1 MSIANISSSAIDK
14 LLSATPEEP
23 PVGSKGAALFAKFS
37 ELLTSGAGA
46 DQGDNPEQKK
56 LTEGES
62 SNTLQSGD
70 EIDIVAFL
78 GFIAALEDQVS
89 KTPDG
94 DGWRASVSELSGEDI
109 GLKDLAPAIIADPD
123 FLMMRD
129 KFAQAMSAL
138 ADDPQAV
145 AVPSLNGLLP
155 YLEAFHRHSSVGMN
169 KEPQTADALPVAKG
183 ALRLDYAENM
193 VRTQHIAY
201 PSEAAAN
208 QPVAKLLVPVALLN
222 GEAMPHKNL
231 PDPPEKP
238 GSSKGESTPLKLLP
252 GQPDKVALVS
262 NDTQV
267 FEPISDKSA
276 TPEVGRGA
284 LAVTGLKENREQ
296 GMATPGPATPVKV
309 PETDEVA
316 PKSIA
321 AQTADRQTDA
331 EPRARAMHQIPQV
344 EPEKISELRQRAA
357 DGSSFADLSK
367 NNTSRLPSM
376 PSSQPVDP
384 AADLSKNNTSRLP
397 SMPSSSPADPAA
409 DLSKNNTSRLPSMPS
424 SQPVDP
430 AADLSKNNTSRLPSM
445 PSSSP
450 ADPAADLSKNNTPR
464 LSSMPPSS
472 PVDPSS
478 DLETAPKVDSGKLQ
492 VSEGQQKEA
501 VKPTNLL
508 KPEIALK
515 PEQIA
520 LRAASALSASSNDPA
535 APSKIKV
542 ALEASAPAAATA
554 LQKAV
559 EAEFKP
565 KPDVKGTAAKIQKPS
580 EKGKDAPASA
590 PVTGA
595 AAAALRQA
603 ALAAVASEG
612 GAEAAQDL
620 SALPH
625 SISPLNSASPQ
636 LAQTQ
641 TAPQTSGQ
649 LLDKWV
655 DSHLDLNARGWT
667 QTLARNVISA
677 LRTGQQ
683 QIALTLSPASLGKMH
698 IAFGRN
704 ESGLDVKIQAE
715 RKATVS
721 LFGESE
727 GKIISSLE
735 TAGYRVTSLSCSVMQ
750 TSDENFN
757 MNLGQG
763 FNEQENPSGDERSQ
777 TAQKNEQNAGKEA
790 DDASLKGKGDQDGLV
805 DITI

>member
-94 DGWRASVSELSGEDI
+94 DGLRASVSELSGEDI

-208 QPVAKLLVPVALLN
+208 QPMAKLLVPVALLN

-376 PSSQPVDP
+376 PSS
-384 AADLSKNNTSRLP
+384 
-397 SMPSSSPADPAA
+397 
-409 DLSKNNTSRLPSMPS
+409 
-424 SQPVDP
+424 
-430 AADLSKNNTSRLPSM
+430 
-445 PSSSP
+445 SP

-580 EKGKDAPASA
+580 
-590 PVTGA
+590 VTGA

>member
-94 DGWRASVSELSGEDI
+94 DGLRASVSELSGEDI
-109 GLKDLAPAIIADPD
+109 ELKDLAPAIIADPD

-208 QPVAKLLVPVALLN
+208 QPMAKLLVPVALLN

-409 DLSKNNTSRLPSMPS
+409 DLSKNNT
-424 SQPVDP
+424 
-430 AADLSKNNTSRLPSM
+430 
-445 PSSSP
+445 
-450 ADPAADLSKNNTPR
+450 PR

-595 AAAALRQA
+595 AGAALRQA

>member
-14 LLSATPEEP
+14 LLSTTSEEP

-37 ELLTSGAGA
+37 ELLTTGAGA
-46 DQGDNPEQKK
+46 DHGGNPEQEK
-56 LTEGES
+56 LTGGKAPS
-62 SNTLQSGD
+62 ALKSGD

-78 GFIAALEDQVS
+78 GFVAALEDQMS
-89 KTPDG
+89 KTPG
-94 DGWRASVSELSGEDI
+94 DGGLRASVPERSGEKI
-109 GLKDLAPAIIADPD
+109 GLEDLAPPFIADPD
-123 FLMMRD
+123 FVITRD
-129 KFAQAMSAL
+129 KLAQAISAL
-138 ADDPQAV
+138 ADDSQAV
-145 AVPSLNGLLP
+145 AFPSLNGLRP
-155 YLEAFHRHSSVGMN
+155 YLEAFHRHSSIGVN
-169 KEPQTADALPVAKG
+169 KEPQTANALPLAEG
-183 ALRLDYAENM
+183 ALRLDYAEIM

-201 PSEAAAN
+201 PSEAVSH
-208 QPVAKLLVPVALLN
+208 QPMLQFSVPLELLKD
-222 GEAMPHKNL
+222 EAMPHKPL
-231 PDPPEKP
+231 LGPLEKVD
-238 GSSKGESTPLKLLP
+238 SSKRESAPLEPILEQSGKA
-252 GQPDKVALVS
+252 ALVS
-262 NDTQV
+262 NDAQL
-267 FEPISDKSA
+267 FESISGKSA
-276 TPEVGRGA
+276 TPELGSGA
-284 LAVTGLKENREQ
+284 LAVAGLKENGEQ
-296 GMATPGPATPVKV
+296 GIATPGNGTPVKGL
-309 PETDEVA
+309 EADEVA

-321 AQTADRQTDA
+321 AQTADAQTDA
-331 EPRARAMHQIPQV
+331 KPHARAMHQIPQV
-344 EPEKISELRQRAA
+344 EPEKAFALRQSATDSSSSA
-357 DGSSFADLSK
+357 DPSK
-367 NNTSRLPSM
+367 NNAPRLPSTL
-376 PSSQPVDP
+376 SS
-384 AADLSKNNTSRLP
+384 L
-397 SMPSSSPADPAA
+397 
-409 DLSKNNTSRLPSMPS
+409 
-424 SQPVDP
+424 
-430 AADLSKNNTSRLPSM
+430 
-445 PSSSP
+445 P

-464 LSSMPPSS
+464 LPSISSAL
-472 PVDPSS
+472 PVDPAA
-478 DLETAPKVDSGKLQ
+478 DLETAPKPDSGKVQ
-492 VSEGQQKEA
+492 VPEGQQKDA

-508 KPEIALK
+508 KPETALK

-520 LRAASALSASSNDPA
+520 LRAASASAPAPAASGNDPA
-535 APSKIKV
+535 ASSKIKV
-542 ALEASAPAAATA
+542 ALEASALAGAAPI
-554 LQKAV
+554 QKTV

-565 KPDVKGTAAKIQKPS
+565 KPDVKGPAVKGQKTS
-580 EKGKDAPASA
+580 EQGKAA

-603 ALAAVASEG
+603 AVAANASEG
-612 GAEAAQDL
+612 GADAAQDL
-620 SALPH
+620 GALPH
-625 SISPLNSASPQ
+625 SISPLSSANLQ

-641 TAPQTSGQ
+641 TAPQNSGQ

-777 TAQKNEQNAGKEA
+777 TAQKNEQHAGKAA
-790 DDASLKGKGDQDGLV
+790 DDGSLKGKGDQDGLV

>member
-94 DGWRASVSELSGEDI
+94 DGLRASVSELSGEDI

-208 QPVAKLLVPVALLN
+208 QPMAKLLVPVELLN

-231 PDPPEKP
+231 LDPPEKP

-296 GMATPGPATPVKV
+296 GMATPGPAAPVKV
-309 PETDEVA
+309 PETDEVE

-344 EPEKISELRQRAA
+344 EPEKIS
-357 DGSSFADLSK
+357 
-367 NNTSRLPSM
+367 
-376 PSSQPVDP
+376 
-384 AADLSKNNTSRLP
+384 
-397 SMPSSSPADPAA
+397 
-409 DLSKNNTSRLPSMPS
+409 
-424 SQPVDP
+424 
-430 AADLSKNNTSRLPSM
+430 
-445 PSSSP
+445 
-450 ADPAADLSKNNTPR
+450 
-464 LSSMPPSS
+464 
-472 PVDPSS
+472 
-478 DLETAPKVDSGKLQ
+478 
-492 VSEGQQKEA
+492 
-501 VKPTNLL
+501 
-508 KPEIALK
+508 
-515 PEQIA
+515 
-520 LRAASALSASSNDPA
+520 
-535 APSKIKV
+535 
-542 ALEASAPAAATA
+542 
-554 LQKAV
+554 
-559 EAEFKP
+559 
-565 KPDVKGTAAKIQKPS
+565 
-580 EKGKDAPASA
+580 
-590 PVTGA
+590 
-595 AAAALRQA
+595 
-603 ALAAVASEG
+603 
-612 GAEAAQDL
+612 
-620 SALPH
+620 
-625 SISPLNSASPQ
+625 
-636 LAQTQ
+636 
-641 TAPQTSGQ
+641 
-649 LLDKWV
+649 
-655 DSHLDLNARGWT
+655 
-667 QTLARNVISA
+667 
-677 LRTGQQ
+677 
-683 QIALTLSPASLGKMH
+683 
-698 IAFGRN
+698 
-704 ESGLDVKIQAE
+704 
-715 RKATVS
+715 
-721 LFGESE
+721 
-727 GKIISSLE
+727 
-735 TAGYRVTSLSCSVMQ
+735 
-750 TSDENFN
+750 
-757 MNLGQG
+757 
-763 FNEQENPSGDERSQ
+763 
-777 TAQKNEQNAGKEA
+777 
-790 DDASLKGKGDQDGLV
+790 
-805 DITI
+805 

>member
-46 DQGDNPEQKK
+46 DHGDNPEQKK

-94 DGWRASVSELSGEDI
+94 DGLRASVSELSGEDI
-109 GLKDLAPAIIADPD
+109 GLKDLAPAIIEDPD

-193 VRTQHIAY
+193 VRTQDIAY

-208 QPVAKLLVPVALLN
+208 QPMAKLLVPVALLN

-376 PSSQPVDP
+376 PSS
-384 AADLSKNNTSRLP
+384 
-397 SMPSSSPADPAA
+397 
-409 DLSKNNTSRLPSMPS
+409 
-424 SQPVDP
+424 
-430 AADLSKNNTSRLPSM
+430 
-445 PSSSP
+445 SP

-542 ALEASAPAAATA
+542 ALEASAPAGATA

-580 EKGKDAPASA
+580 EQGKDAPASA

-763 FNEQENPSGDERSQ
+763 FNEKENPSGDERSQ
-777 TAQKNEQNAGKEA
+777 TAQKNEQQSEKEA
-790 DDASLKGKGDQDGLV
+790 DDVNLKGKGDQDGLV

>member
-46 DQGDNPEQKK
+46 DHGDNPEQKK

-94 DGWRASVSELSGEDI
+94 DGLRASVSELSGEDI
-109 GLKDLAPAIIADPD
+109 GLKDLAPAIIEDPD

-208 QPVAKLLVPVALLN
+208 QPMAKLLVPVALLN

-296 GMATPGPATPVKV
+296 GMVTPGPATPVKV

-357 DGSSFADLSK
+357 DGSPFADISK
-367 NNTSRLPSM
+367 NNTP
-376 PSSQPVDP
+376 
-384 AADLSKNNTSRLP
+384 
-397 SMPSSSPADPAA
+397 
-409 DLSKNNTSRLPSMPS
+409 
-424 SQPVDP
+424 
-430 AADLSKNNTSRLPSM
+430 RLPSM

-559 EAEFKP
+559 EDEFKP

-580 EKGKDAPASA
+580 EQGKDAPASA

-777 TAQKNEQNAGKEA
+777 TAQKNEQHAGKEA
-790 DDASLKGKGDQDGLV
+790 DDGSLKGKGDQDGLV

>member
-14 LLSATPEEP
+14 LLSTTSEEP

-37 ELLTSGAGA
+37 ELLTTGAGA
-46 DQGDNPEQKK
+46 DHGGNPEQEK
-56 LTEGES
+56 LTGGKAPS
-62 SNTLQSGD
+62 ALKSGD

-78 GFIAALEDQVS
+78 GFVAALEDQMS
-89 KTPDG
+89 KTPG
-94 DGWRASVSELSGEDI
+94 DGGLRASVPERSGEKI
-109 GLKDLAPAIIADPD
+109 GLEDLAPPFIADPD
-123 FLMMRD
+123 FVITRD
-129 KFAQAMSAL
+129 KLAQAISAL
-138 ADDPQAV
+138 ADDSQAV
-145 AVPSLNGLLP
+145 AFPSLNGLRP
-155 YLEAFHRHSSVGMN
+155 YLEAFHRHSSIGVN
-169 KEPQTADALPVAKG
+169 KEPQTANALPLAEG
-183 ALRLDYAENM
+183 ALRLDYAEIM

-201 PSEAAAN
+201 PSEAVSH
-208 QPVAKLLVPVALLN
+208 QPMPQFSVPLELLKD
-222 GEAMPHKNL
+222 EAMPHKPL
-231 PDPPEKP
+231 PGPLEKVD
-238 GSSKGESTPLKLLP
+238 SSKRESAPLEPILEQSGKA
-252 GQPDKVALVS
+252 ALVS
-262 NDTQV
+262 NDAQL
-267 FEPISDKSA
+267 FESISGKSA
-276 TPEVGRGA
+276 TPELGSGA
-284 LAVTGLKENREQ
+284 LAVAGLKENGEQ
-296 GMATPGPATPVKV
+296 GIATPGNGTPVKGL
-309 PETDEVA
+309 EADEVA

-321 AQTADRQTDA
+321 AQTADAQTDA
-331 EPRARAMHQIPQV
+331 KPHARAMHQIPQV
-344 EPEKISELRQRAA
+344 EPEKGFALRQSAT
-357 DGSSFADLSK
+357 DGSSSADLSK
-367 NNTSRLPSM
+367 NNAPRLPSTLSSLPADPAADFSKNNTPRP
-376 PSSQPVDP
+376 PSISSALPVDP
-384 AADLSKNNTSRLP
+384 AADL
-397 SMPSSSPADPAA
+397 
-409 DLSKNNTSRLPSMPS
+409 
-424 SQPVDP
+424 
-430 AADLSKNNTSRLPSM
+430 
-445 PSSSP
+445 
-450 ADPAADLSKNNTPR
+450 
-464 LSSMPPSS
+464 
-472 PVDPSS
+472 
-478 DLETAPKVDSGKLQ
+478 ETAPKPDSGKVQ
-492 VSEGQQKEA
+492 VTEGQQKEA

-508 KPEIALK
+508 KPETALK

-520 LRAASALSASSNDPA
+520 LRAASASAPAPAASGNDPA
-535 APSKIKV
+535 ASSKIKV
-542 ALEASAPAAATA
+542 ALEASALAGAAPI
-554 LQKAV
+554 QKTV

-565 KPDVKGTAAKIQKPS
+565 KPDVKGLAVKGQKTS
-580 EKGKDAPASA
+580 EQGKAA

-603 ALAAVASEG
+603 AVAANASEG
-612 GAEAAQDL
+612 GADAAQDL
-620 SALPH
+620 GALPH
-625 SISPLNSASPQ
+625 SISPLSSANLQ

-641 TAPQTSGQ
+641 TAPQNSGQ

-777 TAQKNEQNAGKEA
+777 TAQKNEQHAGKAA
-790 DDASLKGKGDQDGLV
+790 DDGSLKGKGDQDGLV

>member
-14 LLSATPEEP
+14 LLSTTSEEP

-37 ELLTSGAGA
+37 ELLTTGAGA
-46 DQGDNPEQKK
+46 DHGGNPEQEK
-56 LTEGES
+56 LTGGKAPS
-62 SNTLQSGD
+62 ALKSGD

-78 GFIAALEDQVS
+78 GFVAALEDQMS
-89 KTPDG
+89 KTPG
-94 DGWRASVSELSGEDI
+94 EGGLRASVPERSGEKI
-109 GLKDLAPAIIADPD
+109 GLEDLAPPFIADPD
-123 FLMMRD
+123 FVLTRD
-129 KFAQAMSAL
+129 KLAQAISAL

-145 AVPSLNGLLP
+145 AFPSLNGLRP
-155 YLEAFHRHSSVGMN
+155 YLEAFHRHSSIGVN
-169 KEPQTADALPVAKG
+169 KEPQTANALPLAEG
-183 ALRLDYAENM
+183 ALRLDYAEIM

-201 PSEAAAN
+201 PSEAVAH
-208 QPVAKLLVPVALLN
+208 QPMPQFSVPLELLKS
-222 GEAMPHKNL
+222 EAMPHKPL
-231 PDPPEKP
+231 LGPLEKVD
-238 GSSKGESTPLKLLP
+238 SSKRESAPLEPILEQSGKA
-252 GQPDKVALVS
+252 ALVS
-262 NDTQV
+262 DDAQL
-267 FEPISDKSA
+267 FESISGKSA
-276 TPEVGRGA
+276 KPELGSGA
-284 LAVTGLKENREQ
+284 LAVAGLKENGEQ
-296 GMATPGPATPVKV
+296 GIATPAPGTPVKGL
-309 PETDEVA
+309 EADEVA
-316 PKSIA
+316 SKSIA
-321 AQTADRQTDA
+321 AQTADAQTDA
-331 EPRARAMHQIPQV
+331 KPHARAMHQITHV
-344 EPEKISELRQRAA
+344 EPEKAFALRQSAT
-357 DGSSFADLSK
+357 DGSSS
-367 NNTSRLPSM
+367 
-376 PSSQPVDP
+376 
-384 AADLSKNNTSRLP
+384 
-397 SMPSSSPADPAA
+397 
-409 DLSKNNTSRLPSMPS
+409 
-424 SQPVDP
+424 
-430 AADLSKNNTSRLPSM
+430 
-445 PSSSP
+445 
-450 ADPAADLSKNNTPR
+450 ADLSKNNTPR
-464 LSSMPPSS
+464 LPSISSSL
-472 PVDPSS
+472 PVDPAA
-478 DLETAPKVDSGKLQ
+478 DLETAPKPDSGKVQ
-492 VSEGQQKEA
+492 VPEGQQKEA

-508 KPEIALK
+508 KPETALK

-520 LRAASALSASSNDPA
+520 LRAASAPASAASGNDPA
-535 APSKIKV
+535 ASSNIKV
-542 ALEASAPAAATA
+542 ALEASALAGATPI
-554 LQKAV
+554 QKTV

-565 KPDVKGTAAKIQKPS
+565 KPEVKGPAVKSQKS
-580 EKGKDAPASA
+580 FEQGKAA

-603 ALAAVASEG
+603 AFAANASEG
-612 GAEAAQDL
+612 GADAAQDL
-620 SALPH
+620 GALPH
-625 SISPLNSASPQ
+625 SISPLSSANLQ

>member
-14 LLSATPEEP
+14 LLSTTSEEP

-37 ELLTSGAGA
+37 ELLTTGAGA
-46 DQGDNPEQKK
+46 DHGGNPEQEK
-56 LTEGES
+56 LTAGKAS
-62 SNTLQSGD
+62 SALKSGD

-78 GFIAALEDQVS
+78 GFVAALEDQMS
-89 KTPDG
+89 KTPG
-94 DGWRASVSELSGEDI
+94 DGGLHASVPERSGEKI
-109 GLKDLAPAIIADPD
+109 GLEDLAPPFIADPD
-123 FLMMRD
+123 FVITRD
-129 KFAQAMSAL
+129 KLAQAISAL

-145 AVPSLNGLLP
+145 AFPRLNGLRP
-155 YLEAFHRHSSVGMN
+155 YLEAFHRHSSIGVN
-169 KEPQTADALPVAKG
+169 KEPETANTLPVAEG
-183 ALRLDYAENM
+183 AFSLDYVEIM
-193 VRTQHIAY
+193 VRTQHVAY
-201 PSEAAAN
+201 PSEAVAH
-208 QPVAKLLVPVALLN
+208 QP
-222 GEAMPHKNL
+222 MPHKPL
-231 PDPPEKP
+231 LGPLEKVD
-238 GSSKGESTPLKLLP
+238 SSKRESAPLEPILEQS
-252 GQPDKVALVS
+252 GRAALVS
-262 NDTQV
+262 DDAQL
-267 FEPISDKSA
+267 FESISGKSA
-276 TPEVGRGA
+276 KPELGSGA
-284 LAVTGLKENREQ
+284 LAVAGLKGNGEQ
-296 GMATPGPATPVKV
+296 GIATQAPGTPVKGF
-309 PETDEVA
+309 EADEVA

-321 AQTADRQTDA
+321 AQTADVQTDTK
-331 EPRARAMHQIPQV
+331 PHARAMHQIPHV
-344 EPEKISELRQRAA
+344 EPEKAFALRQSAT
-357 DGSSFADLSK
+357 DGPSSADLSK
-367 NNTSRLPSM
+367 NNAPRLPSTL
-376 PSSQPVDP
+376 SSLPVDP
-384 AADLSKNNTSRLP
+384 AADL
-397 SMPSSSPADPAA
+397 
-409 DLSKNNTSRLPSMPS
+409 
-424 SQPVDP
+424 
-430 AADLSKNNTSRLPSM
+430 
-445 PSSSP
+445 
-450 ADPAADLSKNNTPR
+450 
-464 LSSMPPSS
+464 
-472 PVDPSS
+472 
-478 DLETAPKVDSGKLQ
+478 ETAPKPDSGKLQ
-492 VSEGQQKEA
+492 VPEGQQKEA
-501 VKPTNLL
+501 LKPTNLL
-508 KPEIALK
+508 KPETALK

-520 LRAASALSASSNDPA
+520 LRAASASASAPAPAASGNDPA
-535 APSKIKV
+535 ASSKIKV
-542 ALEASAPAAATA
+542 ALEASALAGATPI
-554 LQKAV
+554 QKTV

-565 KPDVKGTAAKIQKPS
+565 KPEVKGPAVKSQKTF
-580 EKGKDAPASA
+580 EQGKAA

-603 ALAAVASEG
+603 AVAANASEG
-612 GAEAAQDL
+612 GADAAKDL
-620 SALPH
+620 GALPH
-625 SISPLNSASPQ
+625 SISPLSSANLQ

-777 TAQKNEQNAGKEA
+777 TAQKNEQHAGKAA
-790 DDASLKGKGDQDGLV
+790 DDGSLKGKGDQDGLV

>member
-46 DQGDNPEQKK
+46 DHGDNPEQKK

-62 SNTLQSGD
+62 SNALQSGD

-94 DGWRASVSELSGEDI
+94 DGLRASVSELSGEDI

-208 QPVAKLLVPVALLN
+208 QPMAKLLVPVALLN

-376 PSSQPVDP
+376 P
-384 AADLSKNNTSRLP
+384 
-397 SMPSSSPADPAA
+397 
-409 DLSKNNTSRLPSMPS
+409 
-424 SQPVDP
+424 
-430 AADLSKNNTSRLPSM
+430 
-445 PSSSP
+445 
-450 ADPAADLSKNNTPR
+450 
-464 LSSMPPSS
+464 PSS

-515 PEQIA
+515 PEQIVS
-520 LRAASALSASSNDPA
+520 RAASALSASSNDPA

-757 MNLGQG
+757 INLGQG

>member
-94 DGWRASVSELSGEDI
+94 DGLPASVSELSGEDI

-296 GMATPGPATPVKV
+296 GMVTPGPATPVKV

-357 DGSSFADLSK
+357 DGSPFADLSK
-367 NNTSRLPSM
+367 NNTPRLPS
-376 PSSQPVDP
+376 V
-384 AADLSKNNTSRLP
+384 
-397 SMPSSSPADPAA
+397 PSSS
-409 DLSKNNTSRLPSMPS
+409 
-424 SQPVDP
+424 PVDP

-580 EKGKDAPASA
+580 EQGKDAPASA

>member
-46 DQGDNPEQKK
+46 DHGDNPEQKK

-94 DGWRASVSELSGEDI
+94 DGLRASVSELSGEDI

-208 QPVAKLLVPVALLN
+208 QPMAKLLVPVALLN

-296 GMATPGPATPVKV
+296 GMVTPGPATPVKV

-357 DGSSFADLSK
+357 DGSSF
-367 NNTSRLPSM
+367 
-376 PSSQPVDP
+376 
-384 AADLSKNNTSRLP
+384 
-397 SMPSSSPADPAA
+397 A

-595 AAAALRQA
+595 AGAALRQA

>member
-14 LLSATPEEP
+14 LLSTTSEEP

-37 ELLTSGAGA
+37 ELLTTGAGA
-46 DQGDNPEQKK
+46 DHGGNPEQEK
-56 LTEGES
+56 LTGGKAPS
-62 SNTLQSGD
+62 ALKSGD

-78 GFIAALEDQVS
+78 GFVAALEDQMS
-89 KTPDG
+89 KTPG
-94 DGWRASVSELSGEDI
+94 EGGLRASVPERSGEKI
-109 GLKDLAPAIIADPD
+109 GLEDLAPPFIADPD
-123 FLMMRD
+123 FELTRD
-129 KFAQAMSAL
+129 KLAQAISAL

-145 AVPSLNGLLP
+145 AFPSLNGLRP
-155 YLEAFHRHSSVGMN
+155 YLEAFHRHSSIGVN
-169 KEPQTADALPVAKG
+169 KEPQTANALPLAEG
-183 ALRLDYAENM
+183 ALRLDYAEIM

-201 PSEAAAN
+201 PSEAVAH
-208 QPVAKLLVPVALLN
+208 QPMPQFSVPLELLKS
-222 GEAMPHKNL
+222 EAMPHKPL
-231 PDPPEKP
+231 LGPLEKVD
-238 GSSKGESTPLKLLP
+238 SSKRESAPLEPILEQSGKA
-252 GQPDKVALVS
+252 ALVS
-262 NDTQV
+262 DDAQL
-267 FEPISDKSA
+267 FESISGKSA
-276 TPEVGRGA
+276 KPELGSGA
-284 LAVTGLKENREQ
+284 LAVAGLKENGEQ
-296 GMATPGPATPVKV
+296 GIATPAPGTPVKGL
-309 PETDEVA
+309 EADEVA
-316 PKSIA
+316 SKSIA
-321 AQTADRQTDA
+321 AQTADAQTDA
-331 EPRARAMHQIPQV
+331 KPHARAMHQIPHV
-344 EPEKISELRQRAA
+344 EPEKAFALRQSAT
-357 DGSSFADLSK
+357 DGSSS
-367 NNTSRLPSM
+367 
-376 PSSQPVDP
+376 
-384 AADLSKNNTSRLP
+384 
-397 SMPSSSPADPAA
+397 
-409 DLSKNNTSRLPSMPS
+409 
-424 SQPVDP
+424 
-430 AADLSKNNTSRLPSM
+430 
-445 PSSSP
+445 
-450 ADPAADLSKNNTPR
+450 ADLSKNNTPR
-464 LSSMPPSS
+464 LPSISSSL
-472 PVDPSS
+472 PVDPAA
-478 DLETAPKVDSGKLQ
+478 DLETAPKPDSGKVQ
-492 VSEGQQKEA
+492 VPEGQQKEA

-508 KPEIALK
+508 KPETALK

-520 LRAASALSASSNDPA
+520 LRAASAPASAASGNDPA
-535 APSKIKV
+535 ASSNIKV
-542 ALEASAPAAATA
+542 ALEASALAGATPI
-554 LQKAV
+554 QKTV

-565 KPDVKGTAAKIQKPS
+565 KPEVKGPAVKSQKS
-580 EKGKDAPASA
+580 FEQGKAA

-603 ALAAVASEG
+603 AVAANASEG
-612 GAEAAQDL
+612 GADAAQDL
-620 SALPH
+620 GALPH
-625 SISPLNSASPQ
+625 SISPLSSANLQ

-777 TAQKNEQNAGKEA
+777 TAQKNEQHAGKAA
-790 DDASLKGKGDQDGLV
+790 DDGSLKGKGDQDGLV

>member
-46 DQGDNPEQKK
+46 DHGDNPEQKK

-62 SNTLQSGD
+62 LNTLQSGD

-94 DGWRASVSELSGEDI
+94 DGLRASVSELSGEDI

-208 QPVAKLLVPVALLN
+208 QPMAKLLVPVALLN

-309 PETDEVA
+309 PETDEVE

-357 DGSSFADLSK
+357 DGSSF
-367 NNTSRLPSM
+367 
-376 PSSQPVDP
+376 
-384 AADLSKNNTSRLP
+384 
-397 SMPSSSPADPAA
+397 A

-580 EKGKDAPASA
+580 EQGKDAPASA

>member
-46 DQGDNPEQKK
+46 DHGDNPDQKK

-94 DGWRASVSELSGEDI
+94 DGLPASVSELSGEDI

-129 KFAQAMSAL
+129 KFAQATSAL
-138 ADDPQAV
+138 ADGPQAV

-208 QPVAKLLVPVALLN
+208 QPMAKLLVPVALLN

-296 GMATPGPATPVKV
+296 GMVTPGPATPVKV

-357 DGSSFADLSK
+357 DGSPFADLSK
-367 NNTSRLPSM
+367 NNTPRLPSV
-376 PSSQPVDP
+376 PSSP
-384 AADLSKNNTSRLP
+384 
-397 SMPSSSPADPAA
+397 
-409 DLSKNNTSRLPSMPS
+409 
-424 SQPVDP
+424 PVDP

-580 EKGKDAPASA
+580 EQGKDAPASA

-595 AAAALRQA
+595 AGAALRQA

>member
-14 LLSATPEEP
+14 LLSTTSEEP

-37 ELLTSGAGA
+37 ELLTTGAGA
-46 DQGDNPEQKK
+46 DHGGNPEQEK
-56 LTEGES
+56 LTGGKAPS
-62 SNTLQSGD
+62 ALKSGD

-78 GFIAALEDQVS
+78 GFVAALEDQMS
-89 KTPDG
+89 KTPG
-94 DGWRASVSELSGEDI
+94 EGGLRASVPERSGQKI
-109 GLKDLAPAIIADPD
+109 GLEDLAPPFIADPD
-123 FLMMRD
+123 FVLTRD
-129 KFAQAMSAL
+129 KLAQAISAL

-145 AVPSLNGLLP
+145 AFPSLNGLRP
-155 YLEAFHRHSSVGMN
+155 YLEAFHRHSSIGVN
-169 KEPQTADALPVAKG
+169 KEPQTANALPLAEG
-183 ALRLDYAENM
+183 ALRLDYAEIM

-201 PSEAAAN
+201 PSEAVAH
-208 QPVAKLLVPVALLN
+208 QPMPQFSVPLELLKS
-222 GEAMPHKNL
+222 EAMPHKPL
-231 PDPPEKP
+231 LGPLEKVD
-238 GSSKGESTPLKLLP
+238 SSKRESAPLEPILEQSGKA
-252 GQPDKVALVS
+252 ALVS
-262 NDTQV
+262 DDAQL
-267 FEPISDKSA
+267 FESISGKSA
-276 TPEVGRGA
+276 KPELGSGA
-284 LAVTGLKENREQ
+284 LAVAGLKENGEQ
-296 GMATPGPATPVKV
+296 GIATPAPGTPVKGL
-309 PETDEVA
+309 EADEVA
-316 PKSIA
+316 SKSIA
-321 AQTADRQTDA
+321 AQTADAQTDA
-331 EPRARAMHQIPQV
+331 KPHARAMHQITHV
-344 EPEKISELRQRAA
+344 EPEKAFALRQSAT
-357 DGSSFADLSK
+357 DGSSS
-367 NNTSRLPSM
+367 
-376 PSSQPVDP
+376 
-384 AADLSKNNTSRLP
+384 
-397 SMPSSSPADPAA
+397 
-409 DLSKNNTSRLPSMPS
+409 
-424 SQPVDP
+424 
-430 AADLSKNNTSRLPSM
+430 
-445 PSSSP
+445 
-450 ADPAADLSKNNTPR
+450 ADLSKNNTPR
-464 LSSMPPSS
+464 LPSISSSL
-472 PVDPSS
+472 PVDPAA
-478 DLETAPKVDSGKLQ
+478 DLETAPKPDSGKVQ
-492 VSEGQQKEA
+492 VPEGQQKEA

-508 KPEIALK
+508 KPETALK

-520 LRAASALSASSNDPA
+520 LRAASAPASAASGNDPA
-535 APSKIKV
+535 ASSNIKV
-542 ALEASAPAAATA
+542 ALEASALAGATPI
-554 LQKAV
+554 QKTV

-565 KPDVKGTAAKIQKPS
+565 KPEVKGPAVKSQKS
-580 EKGKDAPASA
+580 FEQGKAA

-603 ALAAVASEG
+603 AVAANASEG
-612 GAEAAQDL
+612 GADAAQDL
-620 SALPH
+620 GALPH
-625 SISPLNSASPQ
+625 SISPLSSANLQ

-777 TAQKNEQNAGKEA
+777 TAQKNEQHAGKAA
-790 DDASLKGKGDQDGLV
+790 DDGSLKGKGDQDGLV

>member
-14 LLSATPEEP
+14 LLSTTSEEP

-37 ELLTSGAGA
+37 ELLTTGAGA
-46 DQGDNPEQKK
+46 DHGGNPEQEK
-56 LTEGES
+56 LTGGKAPS
-62 SNTLQSGD
+62 ALKSGD

-78 GFIAALEDQVS
+78 GFVAALEDQMS
-89 KTPDG
+89 KTPG
-94 DGWRASVSELSGEDI
+94 DGGLRASVPERSGEKI
-109 GLKDLAPAIIADPD
+109 GLEDLAPPFIADPD
-123 FLMMRD
+123 FVITRD
-129 KFAQAMSAL
+129 KLAQAISAL

-145 AVPSLNGLLP
+145 AFPSLNGLRP
-155 YLEAFHRHSSVGMN
+155 YLEAFHRHSSIGVN
-169 KEPQTADALPVAKG
+169 KEPQTANALPVAEG
-183 ALRLDYAENM
+183 ALRLDYAEIM
-193 VRTQHIAY
+193 VRTQHVAY
-201 PSEAAAN
+201 PSEVVAHRPMPQFSVPLEPILEQSGKAA
-208 QPVAKLLVPVALLN
+208 LI
-222 GEAMPHKNL
+222 
-231 PDPPEKP
+231 
-238 GSSKGESTPLKLLP
+238 
-252 GQPDKVALVS
+252 S
-262 NDTQV
+262 NDAQL
-267 FEPISDKSA
+267 FESISGKSA
-276 TPEVGRGA
+276 KPELFSGA
-284 LAVTGLKENREQ
+284 LADAGLKENGEQ
-296 GMATPGPATPVKV
+296 GIATPAPGTPVKGL
-309 PETDEVA
+309 EADEVA

-321 AQTADRQTDA
+321 AQTADAQTNA
-331 EPRARAMHQIPQV
+331 KPHARAMHQIPHV
-344 EPEKISELRQRAA
+344 EPEKAFALRQSAT
-357 DGSSFADLSK
+357 DGSSSA
-367 NNTSRLPSM
+367 
-376 PSSQPVDP
+376 
-384 AADLSKNNTSRLP
+384 
-397 SMPSSSPADPAA
+397 
-409 DLSKNNTSRLPSMPS
+409 
-424 SQPVDP
+424 
-430 AADLSKNNTSRLPSM
+430 
-445 PSSSP
+445 
-450 ADPAADLSKNNTPR
+450 
-464 LSSMPPSS
+464 
-472 PVDPSS
+472 
-478 DLETAPKVDSGKLQ
+478 DLETAPKRDSGKVQ
-492 VSEGQQKEA
+492 VPEGQQKEA
-501 VKPTNLL
+501 LKPTNLL
-508 KPEIALK
+508 KPETALK

-520 LRAASALSASSNDPA
+520 LRAASAPAPAASGNDPA
-535 APSKIKV
+535 ASSKIKV
-542 ALEASAPAAATA
+542 ALEASALAGATPI
-554 LQKAV
+554 QKTV

-565 KPDVKGTAAKIQKPS
+565 KPEVKGPAVKSQKTF
-580 EKGKDAPASA
+580 EQGKAA

-603 ALAAVASEG
+603 AVPANASEG
-612 GAEAAQDL
+612 GADAAQDL
-620 SALPH
+620 GALPH
-625 SISPLNSASPQ
+625 SISPLSSANLQ

-777 TAQKNEQNAGKEA
+777 TAQKNEQHAGKAA
-790 DDASLKGKGDQDGLV
+790 DDGSLKGKGDQDGLV

>member
-46 DQGDNPEQKK
+46 DHGDNPEQKK

-94 DGWRASVSELSGEDI
+94 DGLRASVSELSGEDI

-193 VRTQHIAY
+193 VRTQDIAY

-208 QPVAKLLVPVALLN
+208 QPMAKLLVPVALLN

-296 GMATPGPATPVKV
+296 GMVTPGPATPVKV

-357 DGSSFADLSK
+357 DGSPFADLSK
-367 NNTSRLPSM
+367 NNTPRLPS
-376 PSSQPVDP
+376 V
-384 AADLSKNNTSRLP
+384 
-397 SMPSSSPADPAA
+397 PSSS
-409 DLSKNNTSRLPSMPS
+409 
-424 SQPVDP
+424 PVDP

-501 VKPTNLL
+501 VKPTSLL

-520 LRAASALSASSNDPA
+520 LRAASALSASSNDPV

-542 ALEASAPAAATA
+542 ALEASAPAATTA

-580 EKGKDAPASA
+580 EQGKDATASA

-612 GAEAAQDL
+612 GAEAAQDS

>member
-46 DQGDNPEQKK
+46 DHGDNPEQKK

-94 DGWRASVSELSGEDI
+94 DGLRASVSELSGEDI
-109 GLKDLAPAIIADPD
+109 GLKDLAPAIIEDPD

-208 QPVAKLLVPVALLN
+208 QPMAKLLVPVALLN

-367 NNTSRLPSM
+367 NNSSRLP
-376 PSSQPVDP
+376 
-384 AADLSKNNTSRLP
+384 
-397 SMPSSSPADPAA
+397 
-409 DLSKNNTSRLPSMPS
+409 
-424 SQPVDP
+424 
-430 AADLSKNNTSRLPSM
+430 
-445 PSSSP
+445 
-450 ADPAADLSKNNTPR
+450 
-464 LSSMPPSS
+464 SMPPSS

-508 KPEIALK
+508 KPEISLK

-580 EKGKDAPASA
+580 EQGKDAPASA

-777 TAQKNEQNAGKEA
+777 TAQKNEQHAGKEA
-790 DDASLKGKGDQDGLV
+790 DDGSLKGKGDQDGLV

>member
-46 DQGDNPEQKK
+46 DHGDNPEQKK

-94 DGWRASVSELSGEDI
+94 DGLRASVSELSGEDI

-309 PETDEVA
+309 PETDEVE

-357 DGSSFADLSK
+357 DGSPFADLSK
-367 NNTSRLPSM
+367 NNTPRLPSV
-376 PSSQPVDP
+376 PSSSPVDP

-409 DLSKNNTSRLPSMPS
+409 DLSKNNTSRLPSMP
-424 SQPVDP
+424 
-430 AADLSKNNTSRLPSM
+430 
-445 PSSSP
+445 
-450 ADPAADLSKNNTPR
+450 
-464 LSSMPPSS
+464 PSS

-501 VKPTNLL
+501 VKPTNLF

-595 AAAALRQA
+595 AGAALRQA

>member
-94 DGWRASVSELSGEDI
+94 DGLRASVSELSGEDI

-208 QPVAKLLVPVALLN
+208 QPMAKLLVPVALLN

-409 DLSKNNTSRLPSMPS
+409 DLSKNNT
-424 SQPVDP
+424 
-430 AADLSKNNTSRLPSM
+430 
-445 PSSSP
+445 
-450 ADPAADLSKNNTPR
+450 PR

-580 EKGKDAPASA
+580 EQGKDAPASA

>member
-14 LLSATPEEP
+14 LLSTTSEEP

-37 ELLTSGAGA
+37 ELLTTGAGA
-46 DQGDNPEQKK
+46 DHGGNPEQEK
-56 LTEGES
+56 LTGGKAPS
-62 SNTLQSGD
+62 ALKSGD

-78 GFIAALEDQVS
+78 GFVAALEDQMS
-89 KTPDG
+89 KTPG
-94 DGWRASVSELSGEDI
+94 EGGLRASVPERSGEKI
-109 GLKDLAPAIIADPD
+109 GLEDLAPPFIADPD
-123 FLMMRD
+123 FVLTRD
-129 KFAQAMSAL
+129 KLAQAISAL

-145 AVPSLNGLLP
+145 AFPSLNGLRP
-155 YLEAFHRHSSVGMN
+155 YLEAFHRHSSIGVN
-169 KEPQTADALPVAKG
+169 KEPQTANALPLAEG
-183 ALRLDYAENM
+183 ALRLDYAEIM

-201 PSEAAAN
+201 PSEAVAH
-208 QPVAKLLVPVALLN
+208 QPMPQFSVPLELLKS
-222 GEAMPHKNL
+222 EAMPHKPL
-231 PDPPEKP
+231 LGPLEKVD
-238 GSSKGESTPLKLLP
+238 SSKRESAPLEPILEQSGKA
-252 GQPDKVALVS
+252 ALVS
-262 NDTQV
+262 DDAQL
-267 FEPISDKSA
+267 FESISGKSA
-276 TPEVGRGA
+276 KPELGSGA
-284 LAVTGLKENREQ
+284 LAVAGLKENGEQ
-296 GMATPGPATPVKV
+296 GIATPAPGTPVKGL
-309 PETDEVA
+309 EADEVA
-316 PKSIA
+316 SKSIA
-321 AQTADRQTDA
+321 AQTADAQTDA
-331 EPRARAMHQIPQV
+331 KPHARAMHQIPHV
-344 EPEKISELRQRAA
+344 EPEKAFALRQSAT
-357 DGSSFADLSK
+357 DGSSS
-367 NNTSRLPSM
+367 
-376 PSSQPVDP
+376 
-384 AADLSKNNTSRLP
+384 
-397 SMPSSSPADPAA
+397 
-409 DLSKNNTSRLPSMPS
+409 
-424 SQPVDP
+424 
-430 AADLSKNNTSRLPSM
+430 
-445 PSSSP
+445 
-450 ADPAADLSKNNTPR
+450 ADLSKNNTPR
-464 LSSMPPSS
+464 LPSISSSL
-472 PVDPSS
+472 PVDPAA
-478 DLETAPKVDSGKLQ
+478 DLETAPKPDSGKVQ
-492 VSEGQQKEA
+492 VPEGQQKEA

-508 KPEIALK
+508 KPETALK

-520 LRAASALSASSNDPA
+520 LRAASAPASAASGNDPA
-535 APSKIKV
+535 ASSNIKV
-542 ALEASAPAAATA
+542 ALEASALAGATPI
-554 LQKAV
+554 QKTV

-565 KPDVKGTAAKIQKPS
+565 KPEVKGPAVKSQKS
-580 EKGKDAPASA
+580 FEQGKAA

-595 AAAALRQA
+595 AAAALHQA
-603 ALAAVASEG
+603 AVAANASEG
-612 GAEAAQDL
+612 GADAAQDL
-620 SALPH
+620 GALPH
-625 SISPLNSASPQ
+625 SISPLSSANLQ

-777 TAQKNEQNAGKEA
+777 TAQKNEQHAGKAA
-790 DDASLKGKGDQDGLV
+790 DDGSLKGKGDQDGLV

>member
-14 LLSATPEEP
+14 LLSTTSEEP

-37 ELLTSGAGA
+37 ELLTTGAGA
-46 DQGDNPEQKK
+46 DHGGNPEQEK
-56 LTEGES
+56 LTGGKAPS
-62 SNTLQSGD
+62 ALKSGD

-78 GFIAALEDQVS
+78 GFVAALEDQMS
-89 KTPDG
+89 KTPG
-94 DGWRASVSELSGEDI
+94 EGGLRASVPERSGEKI
-109 GLKDLAPAIIADPD
+109 GLEDLAPPFIADPD
-123 FLMMRD
+123 FVLTRD
-129 KFAQAMSAL
+129 KLAQAISAL

-145 AVPSLNGLLP
+145 AFPSLNGLRP
-155 YLEAFHRHSSVGMN
+155 YLEAFHRHSSIGVN
-169 KEPQTADALPVAKG
+169 KEPQTANALPLAEG
-183 ALRLDYAENM
+183 ALRLDYAEIM

-201 PSEAAAN
+201 PSEAVAH
-208 QPVAKLLVPVALLN
+208 QPMPQFSVPLELLKS
-222 GEAMPHKNL
+222 EAMPHKPL
-231 PDPPEKP
+231 LGPLEKVD
-238 GSSKGESTPLKLLP
+238 SSKRESAPLEPILEQSGKA
-252 GQPDKVALVS
+252 ALVS
-262 NDTQV
+262 DDAQL
-267 FEPISDKSA
+267 FESISGKSA
-276 TPEVGRGA
+276 KPELGSGA
-284 LAVTGLKENREQ
+284 LAVAGLKENGEQ
-296 GMATPGPATPVKV
+296 GIATPAPGTPVKGL
-309 PETDEVA
+309 EADEVA
-316 PKSIA
+316 SKSIA
-321 AQTADRQTDA
+321 AQTADAQTDA
-331 EPRARAMHQIPQV
+331 KPHARAMHQIPHV
-344 EPEKISELRQRAA
+344 EPEKAFALRQSAT
-357 DGSSFADLSK
+357 DGSSS
-367 NNTSRLPSM
+367 
-376 PSSQPVDP
+376 
-384 AADLSKNNTSRLP
+384 
-397 SMPSSSPADPAA
+397 
-409 DLSKNNTSRLPSMPS
+409 
-424 SQPVDP
+424 
-430 AADLSKNNTSRLPSM
+430 
-445 PSSSP
+445 
-450 ADPAADLSKNNTPR
+450 ADLSKNNTPR
-464 LSSMPPSS
+464 LPSISSSL
-472 PVDPSS
+472 PVDPAA
-478 DLETAPKVDSGKLQ
+478 DLETAPKPDSGKVQ
-492 VSEGQQKEA
+492 VPEGQQKEA

-508 KPEIALK
+508 KSETALK

-520 LRAASALSASSNDPA
+520 LRAASAPASAASGNDPA
-535 APSKIKV
+535 ASSNIKV
-542 ALEASAPAAATA
+542 ALEASALAGATPI
-554 LQKAV
+554 QKTV

-565 KPDVKGTAAKIQKPS
+565 KPEVKGPAVKSQKS
-580 EKGKDAPASA
+580 FEQGKAA

-595 AAAALRQA
+595 AAAALHQA
-603 ALAAVASEG
+603 AVAANASEG
-612 GAEAAQDL
+612 GADAAQDL
-620 SALPH
+620 GALPH
-625 SISPLNSASPQ
+625 SISPLSSANLQ

-777 TAQKNEQNAGKEA
+777 TAQKNEQHAGKAA
-790 DDASLKGKGDQDGLV
+790 DDGSLKGKGDQDGLV

>member
-46 DQGDNPEQKK
+46 DHGDNPEQKK

-94 DGWRASVSELSGEDI
+94 DGLRASVSELSGEDI

-296 GMATPGPATPVKV
+296 GMVTPGPATPVKV

-397 SMPSSSPADPAA
+397 SMPSS
-409 DLSKNNTSRLPSMPS
+409 
-424 SQPVDP
+424 QPVDP
-430 AADLSKNNTSRLPSM
+430 AADLSKNNTSRLP
-445 PSSSP
+445 
-450 ADPAADLSKNNTPR
+450 
-464 LSSMPPSS
+464 SMPPSS

-580 EKGKDAPASA
+580 EQGKDAPASA

>member
-14 LLSATPEEP
+14 LLSTTSEEP

-37 ELLTSGAGA
+37 ELLTTGAGA
-46 DQGDNPEQKK
+46 DHGGNPEQEK
-56 LTEGES
+56 LTGGKAPS
-62 SNTLQSGD
+62 ALKSGD

-78 GFIAALEDQVS
+78 GFVAALEDQMS
-89 KTPDG
+89 KTPG
-94 DGWRASVSELSGEDI
+94 DGGLRASVPERSGEKI
-109 GLKDLAPAIIADPD
+109 GLEDLAPPFIADPD
-123 FLMMRD
+123 FVITRD
-129 KFAQAMSAL
+129 KLAQAISAL
-138 ADDPQAV
+138 ADDSQAV
-145 AVPSLNGLLP
+145 AFPSLNGLRP
-155 YLEAFHRHSSVGMN
+155 YLEAFHRHSSIGVN
-169 KEPQTADALPVAKG
+169 KEPQTANALPVAEG
-183 ALRLDYAENM
+183 ALRLDYAEIM

-201 PSEAAAN
+201 PSEAVSH
-208 QPVAKLLVPVALLN
+208 QPMLQFSVPLELLKD
-222 GEAMPHKNL
+222 EAMPHKPL
-231 PDPPEKP
+231 LGPLEKVD
-238 GSSKGESTPLKLLP
+238 SSKRESAPLEPILEQSGKA
-252 GQPDKVALVS
+252 ALVS
-262 NDTQV
+262 NDAQL
-267 FEPISDKSA
+267 FESISGKSA
-276 TPEVGRGA
+276 TPELGSGA
-284 LAVTGLKENREQ
+284 LAVAGLKENGEQ
-296 GMATPGPATPVKV
+296 GIATPGNGTPVKGL
-309 PETDEVA
+309 EADEVA

-321 AQTADRQTDA
+321 AQTADAQTDA
-331 EPRARAMHQIPQV
+331 KPHARAMHQIPQV
-344 EPEKISELRQRAA
+344 EPEKGFALRQIAT
-357 DGSSFADLSK
+357 DGSSS
-367 NNTSRLPSM
+367 
-376 PSSQPVDP
+376 
-384 AADLSKNNTSRLP
+384 
-397 SMPSSSPADPAA
+397 
-409 DLSKNNTSRLPSMPS
+409 
-424 SQPVDP
+424 
-430 AADLSKNNTSRLPSM
+430 
-445 PSSSP
+445 
-450 ADPAADLSKNNTPR
+450 ADLSKNNTPR
-464 LSSMPPSS
+464 LPSISSAL
-472 PVDPSS
+472 PVDPAA
-478 DLETAPKVDSGKLQ
+478 DLETAPKPDSGKVQ
-492 VSEGQQKEA
+492 VPEGQQKDA

-508 KPEIALK
+508 KPETALK

-520 LRAASALSASSNDPA
+520 LRAASASASAPAPAASGNDPA
-535 APSKIKV
+535 ASSKIKV
-542 ALEASAPAAATA
+542 ALEASALAGAAPI
-554 LQKAV
+554 QKTV

-565 KPDVKGTAAKIQKPS
+565 KPDVKGPAVKSQKS
-580 EKGKDAPASA
+580 FEQGKAA

-603 ALAAVASEG
+603 AVAANASEG
-612 GAEAAQDL
+612 GADAAQDL
-620 SALPH
+620 GALPH
-625 SISPLNSASPQ
+625 SISPLSSANLQ

-777 TAQKNEQNAGKEA
+777 TAQKNEQHAGKAA
-790 DDASLKGKGDQDGLV
+790 DDGSLKGKGDQDSLV

>member
-94 DGWRASVSELSGEDI
+94 DGLRASVSELSGEDI

-138 ADDPQAV
+138 ADDSQAV

-183 ALRLDYAENM
+183 ALRLDYSENM

-208 QPVAKLLVPVALLN
+208 QPMAKLLVPVALLN

-276 TPEVGRGA
+276 APEVGRGA

-296 GMATPGPATPVKV
+296 GMVTPGPATPVKV

-321 AQTADRQTDA
+321 AQTEDRQTDA

-397 SMPSSSPADPAA
+397 SMP
-409 DLSKNNTSRLPSMPS
+409 
-424 SQPVDP
+424 
-430 AADLSKNNTSRLPSM
+430 
-445 PSSSP
+445 
-450 ADPAADLSKNNTPR
+450 
-464 LSSMPPSS
+464 PSS

-501 VKPTNLL
+501 VKPTSLL

-580 EKGKDAPASA
+580 EQGKDAPASA

>member
-14 LLSATPEEP
+14 LLSTTSEEP

-37 ELLTSGAGA
+37 ELLTTGAGA
-46 DQGDNPEQKK
+46 DHGGNPEQEK
-56 LTEGES
+56 LTGGKAPS
-62 SNTLQSGD
+62 ALKSGD

-78 GFIAALEDQVS
+78 GFVAALEDQMS
-89 KTPDG
+89 KTPG
-94 DGWRASVSELSGEDI
+94 EGGLRASVPERSGEKI
-109 GLKDLAPAIIADPD
+109 GLEDLAPPFIADPD
-123 FLMMRD
+123 FLMTRD
-129 KFAQAMSAL
+129 KLAQAISAL

-145 AVPSLNGLLP
+145 AFPSLNGLRP
-155 YLEAFHRHSSVGMN
+155 YLEAFHRHSSIGVN
-169 KEPQTADALPVAKG
+169 KEPQTANALPLAEG
-183 ALRLDYAENM
+183 ALRLDYAEIM

-201 PSEAAAN
+201 PSEAVAH
-208 QPVAKLLVPVALLN
+208 QPMPQFSVPLELLKS
-222 GEAMPHKNL
+222 EAMPHKPL
-231 PDPPEKP
+231 LGPLEKVD
-238 GSSKGESTPLKLLP
+238 SSKRESAPLEPILEQSGKA
-252 GQPDKVALVS
+252 ALVS
-262 NDTQV
+262 DDAQL
-267 FEPISDKSA
+267 FESISGKSA
-276 TPEVGRGA
+276 KPELGSGA
-284 LAVTGLKENREQ
+284 LAVAGLKENGEQ
-296 GMATPGPATPVKV
+296 GIATPAPGTPVKGL
-309 PETDEVA
+309 EADEVA
-316 PKSIA
+316 SKSIA
-321 AQTADRQTDA
+321 AQTADAQTDA
-331 EPRARAMHQIPQV
+331 KPHARAMHQITHV
-344 EPEKISELRQRAA
+344 EPEKAFALRQSAT
-357 DGSSFADLSK
+357 DGSSS
-367 NNTSRLPSM
+367 
-376 PSSQPVDP
+376 
-384 AADLSKNNTSRLP
+384 
-397 SMPSSSPADPAA
+397 
-409 DLSKNNTSRLPSMPS
+409 
-424 SQPVDP
+424 
-430 AADLSKNNTSRLPSM
+430 
-445 PSSSP
+445 
-450 ADPAADLSKNNTPR
+450 ADLSKNNTPR
-464 LSSMPPSS
+464 LPSISSSL
-472 PVDPSS
+472 PVDPAA
-478 DLETAPKVDSGKLQ
+478 DLETAPKPDSGKVQ
-492 VSEGQQKEA
+492 VPEGQQKEA

-508 KPEIALK
+508 KPETALK

-520 LRAASALSASSNDPA
+520 LRAASAPASAASGNDPA
-535 APSKIKV
+535 ASSNIKV
-542 ALEASAPAAATA
+542 ALEASALAGATPI
-554 LQKAV
+554 QKTV

-565 KPDVKGTAAKIQKPS
+565 KPEVKGPAVKSQKS
-580 EKGKDAPASA
+580 FEQGKAA

-603 ALAAVASEG
+603 AVAANASEG
-612 GAEAAQDL
+612 GADAAQDL
-620 SALPH
+620 GALPH
-625 SISPLNSASPQ
+625 SISPLSSANLQ

-777 TAQKNEQNAGKEA
+777 TAQKNEQHAGKAA
-790 DDASLKGKGDQDGLV
+790 DDGSLKGKGDQDGLV

>member
-46 DQGDNPEQKK
+46 DHGDNPEQKK

-62 SNTLQSGD
+62 SNTLQSGG

-94 DGWRASVSELSGEDI
+94 DGLRASVSELSGEDI

-208 QPVAKLLVPVALLN
+208 QPMAKLLVPVALLN

-357 DGSSFADLSK
+357 DGSSF
-367 NNTSRLPSM
+367 
-376 PSSQPVDP
+376 
-384 AADLSKNNTSRLP
+384 
-397 SMPSSSPADPAA
+397 A

-763 FNEQENPSGDERSQ
+763 FNEQENPSGYERSQ

>member
-46 DQGDNPEQKK
+46 DHGDNPEQKK

-94 DGWRASVSELSGEDI
+94 DGLRASVSELSGEDI

-183 ALRLDYAENM
+183 ALRLDYAEIM

-208 QPVAKLLVPVALLN
+208 QPMAKLLVPVALLN

-276 TPEVGRGA
+276 TPELGRGA

-331 EPRARAMHQIPQV
+331 EPHARVMHQIPQV

-397 SMPSSSPADPAA
+397 
-409 DLSKNNTSRLPSMPS
+409 
-424 SQPVDP
+424 
-430 AADLSKNNTSRLPSM
+430 
-445 PSSSP
+445 
-450 ADPAADLSKNNTPR
+450 
-464 LSSMPPSS
+464 SMPPSS

-580 EKGKDAPASA
+580 EQGKDAPASA

>member
-14 LLSATPEEP
+14 LLSTTSEEP

-37 ELLTSGAGA
+37 ELLTTGAGA
-46 DQGDNPEQKK
+46 DHGGNPEQEK
-56 LTEGES
+56 LTGGKAPS
-62 SNTLQSGD
+62 ALKSGD

-78 GFIAALEDQVS
+78 GFVAALEDQMS
-89 KTPDG
+89 KTPG
-94 DGWRASVSELSGEDI
+94 EGGLRASVPERSGEKI
-109 GLKDLAPAIIADPD
+109 GLEDLAPPFIADPD
-123 FLMMRD
+123 FVLTRD
-129 KFAQAMSAL
+129 KLAQAISAL

-145 AVPSLNGLLP
+145 AFPSLNGLRP
-155 YLEAFHRHSSVGMN
+155 YLEAFHRHSSIGVN
-169 KEPQTADALPVAKG
+169 KEPQTANALPLAEG
-183 ALRLDYAENM
+183 ALRLDYAEIM

-201 PSEAAAN
+201 PSEAVAH
-208 QPVAKLLVPVALLN
+208 QPMPQFSVPLELLKS
-222 GEAMPHKNL
+222 EAMPHKPL
-231 PDPPEKP
+231 LGPLEKVD
-238 GSSKGESTPLKLLP
+238 SSKRESVPLEPILEQSGKA
-252 GQPDKVALVS
+252 ALVS
-262 NDTQV
+262 DDAQL
-267 FEPISDKSA
+267 FESISGKSA
-276 TPEVGRGA
+276 KPELGSGA
-284 LAVTGLKENREQ
+284 LAVAGLKENGEQ
-296 GMATPGPATPVKV
+296 GIATPAPGTPVKGL
-309 PETDEVA
+309 EADEVA
-316 PKSIA
+316 SKSIA
-321 AQTADRQTDA
+321 AQTADAQTDA
-331 EPRARAMHQIPQV
+331 KPHARAMHQITHV
-344 EPEKISELRQRAA
+344 EPEKAFALRQSAT
-357 DGSSFADLSK
+357 DGSSS
-367 NNTSRLPSM
+367 
-376 PSSQPVDP
+376 
-384 AADLSKNNTSRLP
+384 
-397 SMPSSSPADPAA
+397 
-409 DLSKNNTSRLPSMPS
+409 
-424 SQPVDP
+424 
-430 AADLSKNNTSRLPSM
+430 
-445 PSSSP
+445 
-450 ADPAADLSKNNTPR
+450 ADLSKNNTPR
-464 LSSMPPSS
+464 LPSISSSL
-472 PVDPSS
+472 PVDPAA
-478 DLETAPKVDSGKLQ
+478 DLETAPKPDSGKVQ
-492 VSEGQQKEA
+492 VPEGQQKEA

-508 KPEIALK
+508 KPETALK

-520 LRAASALSASSNDPA
+520 LRAASAPASAASGNDPA
-535 APSKIKV
+535 ASSNIKV
-542 ALEASAPAAATA
+542 ALEASALAGATPI
-554 LQKAV
+554 QKTV

-565 KPDVKGTAAKIQKPS
+565 KPEVKGPAVKSQKS
-580 EKGKDAPASA
+580 FEQGKAA

-603 ALAAVASEG
+603 AFAANASEG
-612 GAEAAQDL
+612 GADAAQDL
-620 SALPH
+620 GALPH
-625 SISPLNSASPQ
+625 SISPLSSANLQ